1 MKYCA
6 FCRTQIKKMDTVDNA
21 GNPAKWDT
29 CEKCWVYTEGFSS
42 EILDIKERVELFYG
56 RKTEDRHNADKM
68 CQIIYITLQN
78 LTKEEG

>member
-56 RKTEDRHNADKM
+56 RKNGAAPISPSGPIQST
-68 CQIIYITLQN
+68 
-78 LTKEEG
+78 